1 MPEVY
6 VGTKFRTIFARRE
19 APRDVP
25 PAELVTWCHRWA
37 ALGLGGDTA
46 GNLSCRTA
54 EGFLINRTAGDLGA
68 ITPGEFV
75 EVLAADI
82 GGRVVTVA
90 GRFEPSSESLL
101 HAGIYAAR
109 HEVNAICHGHCAPLL
124 AAAERLGLPATAR
137 EQPYGTP
144 ELVSEVLAVLGQ
156 NPLVIMRGHG
166 FVTLGRTMDEAAQF
180 ALEAFEAA
188 TGSGRA

>member
-1 MPEVY
+1 MPECY
-6 VGTKFRTIFARRE
+6 VGTKFRTIFVRRE
-19 APRDVP
+19 APPDMHS
-25 PAELVTWCHRWA
+25 AELAAWCHRWA

-54 EGFLINRTAGDLGA
+54 HGFLINRAAGDLGA

-82 GGRVVTVA
+82 GGRAVTVA
-90 GRFEPSSESLL
+90 GLFEPSSESLM

-109 HEVNAICHGHCAPLL
+109 PEVNAICHGHCAALL
-124 AAAERLGLPATAR
+124 SAAERLGLPITAR

-144 ELVSEVLAVLGQ
+144 ELVAGIIAVLGRH
-156 NPLVIMRGHG
+156 PLVIMRGHG
-166 FVTLGRTMDEAAQF
+166 FVTLGQTVDEAVQITRET
-180 ALEAFEAA
+180 LDGAA
-188 TGSGRA
+188 RFGPA